1 MMAKRIGQVCCVLF
15 LFALGGCTGMF
26 GRQGLPADP
35 LFSNG
40 KPEEAKPHFG
50 PPTPAPF
57 SEPAVPENDHIVEP
71 R

>member
-1 MMAKRIGQVCCVLF
+1 MAKRIGQ
-15 LFALGGCTGMF
+15 LGCLLLILGLSGCTGMF

-40 KPEEAKPHFG
+40 KPDEAKAHSG
-50 PPTPAPF
+50 PPIAIPF
-57 SEPAVPENDHIVEP
+57 SEPAVPENHHIVDS